1 MSERPGIRATVR
13 REYRRM
19 AAEPIYALLLVIL
32 PLVAFGVLW
41 AIFWQGVP
49 RELPVAVLDRDH
61 TALSRQLVRMID
73 ASPTMRVAFTVADE
87 TEGERLIREGR
98 AYALVTIPVDFE
110 RAIRRGEAA
119 PRMPAMGIG
128 AAARH
133 KRNASCP
140 RITRR

>member
-61 TALSRQLVRMID
+61 TAL
-73 ASPTMRVAFTVADE
+73 
-87 TEGERLIREGR
+87 
-98 AYALVTIPVDFE
+98 
-110 RAIRRGEAA
+110 
-119 PRMPAMGIG
+119 
-128 AAARH
+128 
-133 KRNASCP
+133 
-140 RITRR
+140 